1 MEAWLKTQRPIY
13 DHEPQNG
20 EEMSLSRVGK
30 ELYERVIS
38 YLIPTDNL
46 FLFEKFYFRIENYQ
60 KDALT

>member
-46 FLFEKFYFRIENYQ
+46 FLFLFRIENYQ

>member
-46 FLFEKFYFRIENYQ
+46 FLFEIFLE
-60 KDALT
+60 

>member
-13 DHEPQNG
+13 NHEPQNG

-38 YLIPTDNL
+38 NLIPTETIC
-46 FLFEKFYFRIENYQ
+46 F
-60 KDALT
+60 